1 MSMEPQIGLKNKLFD
16 LSEASELLIL
26 VQSIT
31 QKHQVQLQ
39 PVQDRLNRILS
50 NDPRR
55 PMVEADYQEIVSRWK
70 FKIEQLG
77 ATVCGLWMV
86 NFEVPGGALS
96 WRHPELTLSYFIVK
110 DTNFSERIKLTT
122 YIEEHDPDW
131 SH

>member
-1 MSMEPQIGLKNKLFD
+1 MEPQIGLKNKLFD
-16 LSEASELLIL
+16 LSEASELLLL

-31 QKHQVQLQ
+31 QKHQAQLQ
-39 PVQDRLNRILS
+39 PVKDHLNRILS

-55 PMVEADYQEIVSRWK
+55 PMIEADYQAIVSRWK

-77 ATVCGLWMV
+77 ASVCGLWMV
-86 NFEVPGGALS
+86 NFEVSGGALS
-96 WRHPELTLSYFIVK
+96 WRHPELKLSYFIAEGAA
-110 DTNFSERIKLTT
+110 FSERIKLKT

>member
-1 MSMEPQIGLKNKLFD
+1 MQPQIGIKDKLFD
-16 LSEASELLIL
+16 LSEASELLVL

-31 QKHQVQLQ
+31 KAHQAQLL
-39 PVQDRLNRILS
+39 PIQDKLNRMLN

-55 PMVEADYQEIVSRWK
+55 SAIEADYQAVVSRWK

-86 NFEVPGGALS
+86 NFEVHDGVLS
-96 WRHPELTLSYFIVK
+96 WRHPELTLSYFIAK
-110 DTNFSERIKLTT
+110 GNDFSERIKLKT
-122 YIEEHDPDW
+122 YIEDHDPDW